1 MSDVNRRFL
10 LKERPVGR
18 VKREDF
24 DLVEEPVPSIGDGEA
39 LARVLW
45 LSLDPTNRVWMTDA
59 PGYLPPVQIGEVM
72 RGGALA
78 RIVASNHPRYS
89 EGEIVQGMF
98 GWQDYAV
105 LSDSN
110 PGQPVP
116 QGLDVPLSAHLGA
129 IGMTGLTAYFGI
141 TDVAQVQE
149 GETVVIS
156 AAAGAVGSVAG
167 QVAKI
172 LGARVVGL
180 AGSAEKCAWLTGE
193 LGFDAAINYKDDDW
207 REQLKAAT
215 PDGIDVDFEN
225 VGGEIMEAVFARLN
239 IGGRVALCGLISG
252 YNDEGGPVGPRN
264 FGALIAKRAR
274 VQGFLILDYFGRWA
288 EGATQLATWIAEGR
302 LQHRETVAEGLES
315 APVALN
321 QLFDGTNTGKL
332 VVHVAD

>member
-1 MSDVNRRFL
+1 MPDVNRRFL

-39 LARVLW
+39 LVRVLW

-72 RGGALA
+72 RGGALG
-78 RIVASNHPRYS
+78 RVVASNHPRYS
-89 EGEIVQGMF
+89 EGDVVQGLL

-105 LSDSN
+105 VSDTN
-110 PGQPVP
+110 PAQPVP
-116 QGLDVPLSAHLGA
+116 QNADVPLSAHLGA
-129 IGMTGLTAYFGI
+129 VGMTGLTAYFGI
-141 TDVAQVQE
+141 TDVANVQA

-167 QVAKI
+167 QIVKI
-172 LGARVVGL
+172 LGGRAVGL
-180 AGSAEKCAWLTGE
+180 AGSAEKCAWLTDE
-193 LGFDAAINYKDDDW
+193 LGFDAAINYKDPDW
-207 REQLKAAT
+207 RDQLKAAT

-239 IGGRVALCGLISG
+239 IGARVALCGLISG
-252 YNDEGGPVGPRN
+252 YNDAGGPVGPRN
-264 FGALIAKRAR
+264 FGALISRRAR
-274 VQGFLILDYFGRWA
+274 VQGFLILDYWSRWE
-288 EGATQLATWIAEGR
+288 EGAAQLATWLAEGR
-302 LQHRETVAEGLES
+302 LQHRETVAEGLEE